1 MHYIYPFCNN
11 LQVKLYHGTDEEFNI
26 MFTGE
31 KGKEILDKY
40 NLIAYNAFNNK
51 ILRTIKFKTINEA
64 AGRKRGCYEF
74 I

>member
-1 MHYIYPFCNN
+1 
-11 LQVKLYHGTDEEFNI
+11 

-31 KGKEILDKY
+31 KGKEILDKC
-40 NLIAYNAFNNK
+40 NLIAYNTFNNK
-51 ILRTIKFKTINEA
+51 KLHAIKFKTINEA